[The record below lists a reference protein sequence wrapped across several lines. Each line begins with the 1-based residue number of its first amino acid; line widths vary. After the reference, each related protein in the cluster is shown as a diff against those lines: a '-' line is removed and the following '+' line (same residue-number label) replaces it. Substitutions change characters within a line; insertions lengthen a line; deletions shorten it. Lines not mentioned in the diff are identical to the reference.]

1 MSFFDS
7 QLFKDVQMQHV
18 FSDCKTFA
26 DAIARVNWQSACK
39 SYEQLAPLT
48 NTQLSEFVNAHFIT
62 SPVLA
67 MGTEAD
73 TSSVKHYIDSLW
85 NGLRREA
92 DSPKQDSLL
101 ALKHSYIVPGGRFQE
116 IYYWDSYFTALGL
129 IDADKGDV
137 VEDMLLNFVDLINDY
152 GCIPNGNRR
161 YYLSR
166 SQPPVL
172 ALMVELLWEH
182 THSKSLNTQWLA
194 MCVAALEKEYIF
206 WMQGAQLLSTHVL
219 SSKRVVRMPCGG
231 ILNRYWDD
239 VSEPRAESL
248 REDLALAEGLA
259 KEKKS
264 DFYRNIR
271 AACESGW
278 DFSSRWLGESNLLSS
293 IQTTDI
299 VPIDLNCLM
308 YNLENQLSKFFQ
320 LLGNSEQAE
329 HYQLLASN
337 RKALINAYLWNE
349 PTGFFVDY
357 NCRTT
362 TQSPILSAAAT
373 TALFVNLA
381 SNEQAIKVATRLA
394 DKFLKEGG
402 IVTTITQTAQ
412 QWDSPNGWAPL
423 QWFAVK
429 GLNNYGITQLS
440 THIMQNWVNMVE
452 QNFAANKCLLEKYN
466 VCTPA
471 VLAGGGEYQV
481 QQGFGWTNGVTA
493 RFYTLLNNP
502 EF

>member
-7 QLFKDVQMQHV
+7 QLFKDVQMHHV

-67 MGTEAD
+67 MGTEVD

-85 NGLRREA
+85 SGLRREA
-92 DSPKQDSLL
+92 DTPKQDSLL

-129 IDADKGDV
+129 IDVDKGDV

-206 WMQGAQLLSTHVL
+206 WMQDAQLLSSDL
-219 SSKRVVRMPCGG
+219 LGSKRVVRMPCGG
-231 ILNRYWDD
+231 VLNRYWDD

-248 REDLALAEGLA
+248 REDLALAQGLA
-259 KEKKS
+259 KEQKS

-278 DFSSRWLGESNLLSS
+278 DFSSRWLSESNLLSS

-381 SNEQAIKVATRLA
+381 SNDQAIKVATILA
-394 DKFLKEGG
+394 NEFLKEGG
-402 IVTTITQTAQ
+402 IVTTITQTPQ

-429 GLNNYGITQLS
+429 GLNNYGITKLS

-452 QNFAANKCLLEKYN
+452 QNFAVNKCLLEKYN

-471 VLAGGGEYQV
+471 VLASGGEYQV

-493 RFYTLLNNP
+493 RFYKLLNY
-502 EF
+502 

>member
-85 NGLRREA
+85 SGLRREA
-92 DSPKQDSLL
+92 DTPKQDSLL

-182 THSKSLNTQWLA
+182 THSKSLNAQWLA

-206 WMQGAQLLSTHVL
+206 WMQDAQLLSSDL
-219 SSKRVVRMPCGG
+219 LGSKRVVRMPCGG
-231 ILNRYWDD
+231 VLNRYWDD

-381 SNEQAIKVATRLA
+381 SNEQAIKVATILA
-394 DKFLKEGG
+394 NEFLKEGG
-402 IVTTITQTAQ
+402 IVTTITQTPQ

-423 QWFAVK
+423 QWLAVK

-452 QNFAANKCLLEKYN
+452 QNFAVNKCLLEKYN

-481 QQGFGWTNGVTA
+481 QQGFGWTNGVTT
-493 RFYTLLNNP
+493 RFYKLLSY
-502 EF
+502 

>member
-85 NGLRREA
+85 SGLRREA
-92 DSPKQDSLL
+92 DTPKQDSLL

-182 THSKSLNTQWLA
+182 THSKSLNAQWLA

-206 WMQGAQLLSTHVL
+206 WMQDAQLLSSDL
-219 SSKRVVRMPCGG
+219 WGSKRVVRMPCGG
-231 ILNRYWDD
+231 VLNRYWDD

-308 YNLENQLSKFFQ
+308 YNLENQLSKFFR

-357 NCRTT
+357 NCCTT

-381 SNEQAIKVATRLA
+381 SNEQAIKVATILA
-394 DKFLKEGG
+394 NEFLKEGG
-402 IVTTITQTAQ
+402 IVTTITQTPQ

-423 QWFAVK
+423 QWLAVK

-452 QNFAANKCLLEKYN
+452 QNFAVNKCLLEKYN

-471 VLAGGGEYQV
+471 VLAAGGEYQV
-481 QQGFGWTNGVTA
+481 QQGFGWTNGVTT
-493 RFYTLLNNP
+493 RFYKLLNY
-502 EF
+502 